1 MSWLDIRTTGVR
13 VGAHVSAAGGLER
26 AVANARAAGCEA
38 FQVWAS
44 NPRTWAL
51 PPDDPTRDQRF
62 RDLVAEAGLGPV
74 FVHVPYL
81 VNLASTNEQ
90 SARRSRAMLAAT
102 LARAGGMGVAGV
114 VVHAGYE
121 TGGGRPRAL
130 AATRDALL
138 DVVGGDGAGPV
149 VALEL
154 TADGKGS
161 LASRFEQV
169 AELLAACDDHP
180 SLAVCL
186 DTCHAHA
193 AGYDLT
199 GHSAATATVDQL
211 VAAVGGRVALVHAN
225 DTREPRGARL
235 DRHWHVGEGLI
246 GDDGFAAVLAHP
258 GLSGAAVITETP
270 GEQADH
276 ARNVARLKRLRAA
289 GRPMPSVPG

>member
-1 MSWLDIRTTGVR
+1 MSSPDARTTGVR

-51 PPDDPTRDQRF
+51 PPDDPARDERF
-62 RDLVAEAGLGPV
+62 RVLVAEAGLGPV

-121 TGGGRPRAL
+121 TGGGRSRAL
-130 AATRDALL
+130 AATRDGLL
-138 DVVGGDGAGPV
+138 GVVGDDAAGPV

-161 LASRFEQV
+161 LASRFDQM

-180 SLAVCL
+180 RLTVCL

-193 AGYDLT
+193 AGYDMT
-199 GHSAATATVDQL
+199 GRGATATVDQL

-225 DTREPRGARL
+225 ATREPRGSRL

-258 GLSGAAVITETP
+258 GLAGAAAITETP

-289 GRPMPSVPG
+289 GRPAPVTT

>member
-1 MSWLDIRTTGVR
+1 MSSPDSRTTGVR

-26 AVANARAAGCEA
+26 AVANAQAAGCEA

-44 NPRTWAL
+44 NPRAWAL
-51 PPDDPTRDQRF
+51 PPDDPARDERF
-62 RDLVAEAGLGPV
+62 RVLVTEAGLGPV
-74 FVHVPYL
+74 FVHAPYL
-81 VNLASTNEQ
+81 VNLASTNQQ

-102 LARAGGMGVAGV
+102 LARAAGMGVAGV

-130 AATRDALL
+130 AATRDGLL
-138 DVVGGDGAGPV
+138 DVVGDDGAGPV

-180 SLAVCL
+180 RLTVCL

-199 GHSAATATVDQL
+199 GRGAATATIDHL

-258 GLSGAAVITETP
+258 GLYGTAMITETP

-289 GRPMPSVPG
+289 GRPAPVS